1 MKMRNLLMM
10 TDLYEF
16 TMSQAYLNSNK
27 QNEVAVFD
35 SFFRVNPFKKGYGVM
50 GGLYNIINFLKNAHF
65 DDEDIEYLRS
75 KGLFTEDFLTYLRNF
90 KFTGDLYAI
99 PDGTPVFA
107 NEPLVTI
114 KAPIIEAQIIE
125 TLSLSYLNEAIL
137 YTTAAKRVTEAAGN
151 IPISEFGARRALG
164 PETAVDASMC
174 AIIGGCASTSNVL
187 AGQERDL
194 PISGTFAHSF
204 VTSFPTEYDAFK
216 AYADTYP
223 DNCIL
228 LVDTYD
234 VLKSGVPNAI
244 KIAQYLRSK
253 GHELKG
259 IRIDSGD
266 LAYLSKEAKRM
277 FVEAGFPDVKICL
290 SNGLTERTIRALKE
304 QGAVIDMIG
313 LGDNIVLPDEA
324 KVGCVYK
331 LGAMYDNGEY
341 ISKIKASNEEFKAI
355 NPGYKRVYRFYDNK
369 TGYALGDV
377 VALYDEN
384 IPKDKYTLID
394 PHNQSNQ
401 LTIKDYSVRE
411 LQVPIFINGKL
422 VYDDPTVFEKKDY
435 CKKEMETLYPEVK
448 REENPHKYYVDL
460 SRKLLNLKR
469 DLLLQAKSQ
478 NVEYDIDYKLGKKL
492 EVNN

>member
-1 MKMRNLLMM
+1 MKIRNLLMM
-10 TDLYEF
+10 TDYYEF
-16 TMSQAYLNSNK
+16 TMGQVYFNQNK
-27 QNEVAVFD
+27 QNEIAVFD
-35 SFFRVNPFKKGYGVM
+35 AFFRNNPFSKGYGVM
-50 GGLYNIINFLKNAHF
+50 GGLYNIINVLKDAHF
-65 DDEDIEYLRS
+65 DDEDIDYLRS
-75 KGLFTEDFLTYLRNF
+75 RGVFSEDYLQYLRNF
-90 KFTGDLYAI
+90 KFTGDIYAI

-114 KAPIIEAQIIE
+114 KAPLIEAQILE
-125 TLSLSYLNEAIL
+125 TLLLSYLNAGIC
-137 YTTAAKRVTEAAGN
+137 YTTAAKRVTEAAGE
-151 IPISEFGARRALG
+151 IAISEFGARRALG
-164 PETAVDASMC
+164 PAAAVDASMY
-174 AIIGGCASTSNVL
+174 AIIGGCSSTSNVL

-194 PISGTFAHSF
+194 PISGTFAHSY
-204 VTSFPTEYDAFK
+204 VTAFPTELDAFI

-223 DNCIL
+223 DNCTL

-234 VLKSGVPNAI
+234 VLRSGVPNAI
-244 KIAQYLRSK
+244 KTAQYLRSK
-253 GHELKG
+253 GHELKA

-290 SNGLTERTIRALKE
+290 SNGLKEKTIRSLKAE
-304 QGAVIDMIG
+304 QAVMDLIG

-324 KVGCVYK
+324 RVGCVYK
-331 LGAMYDNGEY
+331 LGAMYDNGKY
-341 ISKIKASNEEFKAI
+341 VSKIKASNEEIKAI
-355 NPGYKRVYRFYDNK
+355 NPGYKKVYRFYANK

-384 IPKDKYTLID
+384 IPKNKFTLID

-411 LQVPIFINGKL
+411 LQVPIFVNGKL
-422 VYDDPTVFEKKDY
+422 VYDDPTVFEKRDY

-460 SRKLLNLKR
+460 SRRLLNLKKE
-469 DLLLQAKSQ
+469 LLLQAKSQ
-478 NVEYDIDYKLGKKL
+478 KVEYDIDCKLEKKP